1 MNVSEAPPAG
11 PQPNPSPEAEA
22 FYAQAYQRIVR
33 IMLVLPVLVFPVLL
47 IRFHLALALG
57 FVVGAAISFFNFYW
71 LKRAVVALGERVAI
85 SARVALGEQETSSS
99 GSRQS
104 GSRVVGGFFLRYV
117 LIAVGAYV
125 IFKSSAMSGY
135 GLFIGLFVPV
145 VAILVEA
152 VYETYGALRR
162 GL

>member
-1 MNVSEAPPAG
+1 MNVSE
-11 PQPNPSPEAEA
+11 PQPSPSPEAEA
-22 FYAQAYQRIVR
+22 FYAQAYRRIVR
-33 IMLVLPVLVFPVLL
+33 SMLVLPVLVFPVLL

-57 FVVGAAISFFNFYW
+57 FVAGSAISFFNFYW
-71 LKRAVVALGERVAI
+71 LKRAVVALGERVAL
-85 SARVALGEQETSSS
+85 RERETNS

-104 GSRVVGGFFLRYV
+104 GSRVVGGFFMRYV

-135 GLFIGLFVPV
+135 GLFVGLFVPV

-152 VYETYGALRR
+152 VYETYGALRH
-162 GL
+162 GF

>member
-1 MNVSEAPPAG
+1 MSASET
-11 PQPNPSPEAEA
+11 QPSPSPEAEA

-33 IMLVLPVLVFPVLL
+33 IMLVLPIFIFPVLL
-47 IRFHLALALG
+47 IKFHLALALG
-57 FVVGAAISFFNFYW
+57 FIVGSAISFFNFYW
-71 LKRAVVALGERVAI
+71 LKRAVVAFGERV
-85 SARVALGEQETSSS
+85 TNS
-99 GSRQS
+99 GSRSS
-104 GSRVVGGFFLRYV
+104 GSRVVGGFFMRYV

-162 GL
+162 GF

>member
-1 MNVSEAPPAG
+1 
-11 PQPNPSPEAEA
+11 
-22 FYAQAYQRIVR
+22 
-33 IMLVLPVLVFPVLL
+33 MLVLPVLVFPVLL

-57 FVVGAAISFFNFYW
+57 FAVGAAISFFNFYW
-71 LKRAVVALGERVAI
+71 LKRAVGALSDRVAI
-85 SARVALGEQETSSS
+85 SEQGTSS